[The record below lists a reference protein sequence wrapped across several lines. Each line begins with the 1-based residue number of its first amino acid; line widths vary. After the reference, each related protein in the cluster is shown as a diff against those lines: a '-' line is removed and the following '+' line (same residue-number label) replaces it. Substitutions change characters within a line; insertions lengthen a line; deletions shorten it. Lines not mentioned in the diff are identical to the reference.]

1 MNKSPL
7 AVYKEFREGMLSGT
21 NSWIGLIT
29 EQVKLKGPLAEI
41 EGKEDFIKINE
52 PFFASIKENTV
63 HKAIEHENYVI
74 TQVTTEVEVPSGK
87 RLKLEV
93 SEWYEITDNK
103 ISSLRVYF
111 DTAEFLRE
119 MS

>member
-1 MNKSPL
+1 MKKSPL
-7 AVYKEFREGMLSGT
+7 TIYQEFRTGMLSGT
-21 NSWIGLIT
+21 NSWTALIT
-29 EQVKLKGPLAEI
+29 ETVKLKGPLAEV
-41 EGKEDFIKINE
+41 EGKEAFIKINE
-52 PFFASIKENTV
+52 PFFASIKNNTI
-63 HKAIEHENYVI
+63 HEAIEYENYVI

-93 SEWYEITDNK
+93 SEWYEINEGK
-103 ISSLRVYF
+103 IASLRVYF